1 MINIM
6 EISQIE
12 NSKIEGQ
19 TPQNVVVK
27 KTNFS
32 VY

>member
-12 NSKIEGQ
+12 NSKIEAQ
-19 TPQNVVVK
+19 TSQNVVVK
-27 KTNFS
+27 KKQWL
-32 VY
+32 